1 MSKLMYKSGQP
12 HLSVRSG
19 VFYFVRRI
27 PTDVRQHY
35 RADRVSLSLRTKSM
49 QIAIRSA
56 TSINQRLED
65 YWLGLR
71 LQQIDIPAINLVR
84 TPETSEV
91 CDCLTLSEAMDLYL
105 RLKSAGKDKTF
116 VRSAHRNVG
125 YVIKVLGDHPLSAYS
140 TVDAAKFRDWLIDQG
155 MARDTI
161 KRVFGS
167 IRSIINLAI
176 KEQGLGC
183 SNAFS
188 GTFMPDGLRVTKR
201 QPIPMDDIRKVQ
213 QKCRQQDDEPR
224 WIIALLSDTGMR
236 LGEAIGLLKADID
249 LCAEIP
255 HIDLKP
261 HPWRRLKTPGSK
273 RQIPLVGSSLW
284 AAERALTQQ
293 TDSEFA
299 FPKYCSYE
307 GHKTNSA
314 SAALNKWLRNHAP
327 AGCVVHSFRHSMRD
341 RLRAIE
347 CPFDVIDQ
355 IGGWSTAG
363 VGSGYGN
370 GYTIEV
376 LGSWMRGIE

>member
-1 MSKLMYKSGQP
+1 M
-12 HLSVRSG
+12 
-19 VFYFVRRI
+19 
-27 PTDVRQHY
+27 
-35 RADRVSLSLRTKSM
+35 
-49 QIAIRSA
+49 
-56 TSINQRLED
+56 
-65 YWLGLR
+65 GLR

-91 CDCLTLSEAMDLYL
+91 RDCLTVSEARDLYL
-105 RLKSAGKDKTF
+105 RLKSAGKDQIF

-125 YVIKVLGDHPLSAYS
+125 YVIQVLGDHPLSAYS

-167 IRSIINLAI
+167 VRSIINLAI

-183 SNAFS
+183 QNAFS

-201 QPIPMDDIRKVQ
+201 QPIPVSDIHKIQ
-213 QKCRQQDDEPR
+213 QKCRDQDDELR

-236 LGEAIGLLKADID
+236 LGEVIGLIKTNIN

-255 HIDLKP
+255 HITLKP
-261 HPWRRLKTPGSK
+261 HPWRRLKTPGSE
-273 RQIPLVGSSLW
+273 RQIPLVGASLW
-284 AAERALTQQ
+284 AAKRALTQH
-293 TDSEFA
+293 TDSEYA
-299 FPKYCSYE
+299 FPNYCSGE

-327 AGCVVHSFRHSMRD
+327 DGCVVHSFRHSMRD
-341 RLRAIE
+341 RLRAVE

-363 VGSGYGN
+363 VGSGNGN
-370 GYTIEV
+370 GYQIKVLYRWMDLSIEPPE
-376 LGSWMRGIE
+376 MT

>member
-284 AAERALTQQ
+284 AAKRALGQHIDTK
-293 TDSEFA
+293 FA

-314 SAALNKWLRNHAP
+314 SAALNSGFVIMLQ
-327 AGCVVHSFRHSMRD
+327 RD
-341 RLRAIE
+341 A
-347 CPFDVIDQ
+347 CCTPS
-355 IGGWSTAG
+355 GTA
-363 VGSGYGN
+363 
-370 GYTIEV
+370 
-376 LGSWMRGIE
+376 